1 MRTWQARCYLH
12 EIPDEVPVKV
22 SASGRA
28 PSWRAVAVALLRN
41 DLHLY
46 QLGYARPAY
55 DQQRRAVTMAQI
67 AMHGAPAEGTQLE
80 LPL

>member
-1 MRTWQARCYLH
+1 
-12 EIPDEVPVKV
+12 
-22 SASGRA
+22 
-28 PSWRAVAVALLRN
+28 VAVALLQN

-55 DQQRRAVTMAQI
+55 DKQRRAVTMAQI
-67 AMHGAPAEGTQLE
+67 AMHGAPVDGTQLE

>member
-1 MRTWQARCYLH
+1 
-12 EIPDEVPVKV
+12 
-22 SASGRA
+22 
-28 PSWRAVAVALLRN
+28 VALLQN

-55 DQQRRAVTMAQI
+55 EQQRRAVIMAQI
-67 AMHGAPAEGTQLE
+67 AMHGAPADGTQLE

>member
-1 MRTWQARCYLH
+1 
-12 EIPDEVPVKV
+12 
-22 SASGRA
+22 
-28 PSWRAVAVALLRN
+28 VALLQN

-55 DQQRRAVTMAQI
+55 DRQRRALTMAQI

>member
-1 MRTWQARCYLH
+1 
-12 EIPDEVPVKV
+12 VPAKV
-22 SASGRA
+22 AASGRA
-28 PSWRAVAVALLRN
+28 PSWRAVAVALLQN

-67 AMHGAPAEGTQLE
+67 AMHGTPADGTQLE